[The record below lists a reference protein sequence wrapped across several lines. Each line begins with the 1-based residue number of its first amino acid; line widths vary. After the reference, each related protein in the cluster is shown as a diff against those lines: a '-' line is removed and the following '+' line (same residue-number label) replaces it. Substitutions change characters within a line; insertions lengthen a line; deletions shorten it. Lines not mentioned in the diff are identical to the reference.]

1 MAKSSSNREPPP
13 KGGVWDEPLNAA
25 ALAFVDLE
33 MTGLEP
39 KRDRVLQV
47 CVERVRGDQL
57 EQRIC
62 TFVRPEDGRAITNS
76 HIHGIHAADLE
87 GAPRFAELVEPI
99 GRALQGAV
107 LIAHGAK
114 WDVAFLEAE
123 MSRAGQPWTCRH
135 WLCTLA
141 LARRGFEQLPSHRL
155 EALASELAI
164 PSPRPH
170 RADNDVAVTRQLFA
184 QLSSKL
190 AAPTAR
196 ALWQSLV
203 RKQRAV
209 EPAIVEAAQRAA
221 ELRCPVVV
229 CYRPSGRAP
238 KQFAFFVKAVRTDLD
253 PPIVLGYLQRTRGR
267 RELRAD
273 RIVSIEMQRP

>member
-13 KGGVWDEPLNAA
+13 EGGVWDEPLDAA

-39 KRDRVLQV
+39 KRDRVLQL
-47 CVERVRGDQL
+47 CVERVRGQQL

-62 TFVRPEDGRAITNS
+62 TFVRPDDGRAITNS

-87 GAPRFAELVEPI
+87 GAPRFAELLDPLR
-99 GRALQGAV
+99 GALDGAV
-107 LIAHGAK
+107 LVAHGAK

-123 MSRAGQPWTCRH
+123 MSRAGQSWTCRH

-141 LARRGFEQLPSHRL
+141 LARRCFDL
-155 EALASELAI
+155 EI

-203 RKQRAV
+203 RKRTI

-253 PPIVLGYLQRTRGR
+253 PPVVLGYLQRTRGR